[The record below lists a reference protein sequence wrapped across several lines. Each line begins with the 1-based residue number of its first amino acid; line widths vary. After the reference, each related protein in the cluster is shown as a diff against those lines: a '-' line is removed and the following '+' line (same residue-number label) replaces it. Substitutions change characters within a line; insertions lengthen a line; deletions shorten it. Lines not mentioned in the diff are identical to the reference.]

1 MNILLTSAGRRG
13 YMVDY
18 FKQALK
24 GDGLIHAANSY
35 MSPALVHA
43 DRFTITPLI
52 YDAQYIDY
60 LLDYS
65 IRNNIKAII
74 PLFDID
80 LPILA
85 KAKEKMRDQGVEVI
99 VSDYKVTQICNDKW
113 MTYGFLKQN
122 DICAPQTYI
131 SLNDAINAVTA
142 QSIRF
147 PLIVKPRWGMGS
159 IGILTAEN
167 RAELEPAYY
176 KVQNQVNTTYLRYES
191 EGDIDHSVIIQE
203 KLCGYEYG
211 LDVINDL
218 SCCYMA
224 TLVKK
229 KIAMRHGETDSAVT
243 ERNEKI
249 CTLGAKLSSS
259 LKHVANLDVDCFLV
273 DDVPYILEL
282 NCRFGGGYPFSHLAG
297 ANIPL
302 AIIKW
307 LKGQVP
313 DKELFEI
320 EYGVEGAKDIN
331 PIVLR
336 KAGMPA
342 LRQ

>member
-18 FKQALK
+18 FKQALN
-24 GDGLIHAANSY
+24 GEGLVHAANSM

-52 YDAQYIDY
+52 YDTQYIDY

-65 IRNNIKAII
+65 IRNGIKAII

-80 LPILA
+80 LPVLA
-85 KAKEKMRDQGVEVI
+85 RAKEKMRERGIEVI
-99 VSDYKVTQICNDKW
+99 VSDYEVTQICNDKW
-113 MTYGFLKQN
+113 MTYDFLKQN
-122 DICAPQTYI
+122 NIRAPQTYI
-131 SLNDAINAVTA
+131 SLSDAINAVTA
-142 QSIRF
+142 KAIRF

-159 IGILTAEN
+159 IGILIAEN
-167 RAELEPAYY
+167 RTELEPIYY
-176 KVQNQVNTTYLRYES
+176 KVQNEVNNTYLKYES
-191 EGDIDHSVIIQE
+191 ERDINHSVLIQE

-218 SCCYMA
+218 SCHYIT

-229 KIAMRHGETDSAVT
+229 KIAMRYGETDSAVT
-243 ERNEKI
+243 EKNEKI
-249 CTLGAKLSSS
+249 CTIGARLSSS

-273 DDVPYILEL
+273 DDVPCILEL

-313 DKELFEI
+313 EKELFEI

-331 PIVLR
+331 PIILR
-336 KAGMPA
+336 KAGM
-342 LRQ
+342 RYN